1 MPHLVKFA
9 EYVSSHKTQLAE
21 EIVDSVV
28 ERASLGISSDE
39 RENAIEM
46 YKEFLTFL
54 GDLAEQHRT
63 TAPEALI
70 SWSKKNAAMQVA
82 AGGKISEIIVRY
94 QPTREVF
101 IEVVNEIGE
110 QLNLC
115 IKEQS
120 EIIKKVDLLLDTSL
134 NETVFAFEAMTERRE
149 ERFQEEAARLSAP
162 IVPVKEGVVVLP
174 LIGEM
179 TAFRAQYILE
189 HVLPEVSKTDISYAI
204 IDFSGITPVDNEVAQ
219 YLHQM
224 KGMLQLL
231 GVEVLVSGF
240 RPDTVKS
247 LVSSG
252 LMDFKKIKSFTT
264 VKQALESLDGLRI

>member
-9 EYVSSHKTQLAE
+9 EYVSSHKTVMAE
-21 EIVDSVV
+21 EIVNAVI
-28 ERASLGISSDE
+28 ERASLKISDDE
-39 RENAIEM
+39 RENAVVM

-54 GDLAEQHRT
+54 GDIAEQHRT

-70 SWSKKNAAMQVA
+70 NWSKENAAMQVS

-134 NETVFAFEAMTERRE
+134 NETVFAYEAMTERME
-149 ERFQEEAARLSAP
+149 ERYLEETARLSAP
-162 IVPVKEGVVVLP
+162 IVPVREGVVVLP

-179 TAFRAQYILE
+179 TAFRARYILE
-189 HVLPEVSKTDISYAI
+189 NVLPELAGSDITHAI
-204 IDFSGITPVDNEVAQ
+204 IDFSGITPVEIEVAQ
-219 YLHQM
+219 YLNQM

-231 GVEVLVSGF
+231 GIQVLATGF

-247 LVSSG
+247 LVDSG
-252 LMDFKKIKSFTT
+252 LVDFRNTRAFTT
-264 VKQALESLDGLRI
+264 VKQALDSLEKVNI

>member
-9 EYVSSHKTQLAE
+9 EYVSGHKAEMAE
-21 EIVDSVV
+21 EIVDAVINRANLTISAE
-28 ERASLGISSDE
+28 ERKG
-39 RENAIEM
+39 AIQM
-46 YKEFLTFL
+46 YKDFLTFL
-54 GDLAEQHRT
+54 GDIAEKHRT
-63 TAPEALI
+63 TAPDALI
-70 SWSKKNAAMQVA
+70 SWSKENAARQVA

-110 QLNLC
+110 QLKLC

-134 NETVFAFEAMTERRE
+134 NETVFAYEAMTERME
-149 ERFQEEAARLSAP
+149 ERYQEEAARLSAP
-162 IVPVKEGVVVLP
+162 IVPVREGVVVLP

-179 TAFRAQYILE
+179 TAFRARYILE
-189 HVLPEVSKTDISYAI
+189 NVLPELAGSDIHYAI
-204 IDFSGITPVDNEVAQ
+204 IDFSGITPVEIEVAQ
-219 YLHQM
+219 YLNQM

-231 GVEVLVSGF
+231 GVQVLATGF

-247 LVSSG
+247 LVDSG
-252 LMDFKKIKSFTT
+252 LVDFKNTRAFTT
-264 VKQALESLDGLRI
+264 VKQALDSLEKINI

>member
-1 MPHLVKFA
+1 MPHLIKFA
-9 EYVSSHKTQLAE
+9 EYVNSHKTELAI
-21 EIVDSVV
+21 EIVDSVID
-28 ERASLGISSDE
+28 RASLKIPADE
-39 RENAIEM
+39 RDNAVEM

-54 GDLAEQHRT
+54 GDLAEQHRS

-70 SWSKKNAAMQVA
+70 NWSKENAAMQVA

-101 IEVVNEIGE
+101 IDVVNNISE

-115 IKEQS
+115 IKEQA

-134 NETVFAFEAMTERRE
+134 NETVFAYEAMTERME
-149 ERFQEEAARLSAP
+149 ERYQEEAARLSAP
-162 IVPVKEGVVVLP
+162 IVPVREGVVVLP

-179 TAFRAQYILE
+179 TAYRAKYILE
-189 HVLPEVSKTDISYAI
+189 NVLPELSGSDVTYAI
-204 IDFSGITPVDNEVAQ
+204 IDFSGITPVEIEVAQ
-219 YLHQM
+219 YLNQM

-231 GVEVLVSGF
+231 GVQVLATGF

-247 LVSSG
+247 LVDSG
-252 LMDFKKIKSFTT
+252 LIDFKNTRAFTT
-264 VKQALESLDGLRI
+264 VKQALDSLEKVNI